1 MNLAVSLERLEQL
14 CEQPSAV
21 RRFREVILESAIR
34 GRLSD
39 QCTHDQPATEL
50 LRTITAARLSESK
63 RYVSSPPLTDA
74 ESWFQLPHGWV
85 WTRLGEIG
93 RLFNGDS
100 VSEAGKTELAKVG
113 AGLPFIATKDI
124 GYGSE
129 TIAYENGLKVKPGDT
144 RFKVAKANSVLICA
158 EGGSAGRKIALT
170 DRDICFGNKL
180 YANETWNG
188 VDPRFVYYV
197 YQAPSFYRAFVA
209 KMTGIIGG
217 ISRSELL
224 SLPFPLPPSAEQ
236 KRIVAKVDEL
246 TALCDRLEAQL
257 QERDARSADLSK
269 AALAKFSEKPTVENL
284 EYLFQTTSPSSPSA
298 LRDVIMRLAASG
310 RLVKPEP
317 DCESASQC
325 LDRLALSP
333 SLPSDASTHVAS
345 YAVPSNWARVRFED
359 VAVVSGGVTL
369 GRKQVVGK
377 LVTLPYLRVAN
388 VKRGRLDLKTLK
400 ELAIGE
406 YEIERYALR
415 ENDLLLTEGGDWDKV
430 GRAVVWRG
438 ELPLCLHQNHV
449 FRARMRSP
457 EFVPSW
463 FELYFNSPDGRRYFE
478 SASKQTTNLASINMR
493 QVRDCPVPFPPPREQ
508 RRIVAKVEELMALVD
523 QLEAQ
528 LAASEEVGMKLL
540 DALVAELAPSN

>member
-1 MNLAVSLERLEQL
+1 MNLAVALERLEQL
-14 CEQPSAV
+14 CQQPSAV

-39 QCTHDQPATEL
+39 QCTHDLPATEL

-63 RYVSSPPLTDA
+63 RYVASPPLTDA
-74 ESWFQLPHGWV
+74 ESWFQLPHRWV

-144 RFKVAKANSVLICA
+144 RFKVAKANAVLICA

-180 YANETWNG
+180 YANETWDG

-209 KMTGIIGG
+209 NMTGIIGG

-236 KRIVAKVDEL
+236 KRIVAKVDEVM
-246 TALCDRLEAQL
+246 ALCDRLEAQL
-257 QERDARSADLSK
+257 QERDARSADLAK
-269 AALAKFSEKPTVENL
+269 AALAKFSEEPTVENL
-284 EYLFQTTSPSSPSA
+284 EYLFHPSFNVTIA
-298 LRDVIMRLAASG
+298 ELRLMILAA
-310 RLVKPEP
+310 
-317 DCESASQC
+317 
-325 LDRLALSP
+325 
-333 SLPSDASTHVAS
+333 
-345 YAVPSNWARVRFED
+345 AVE
-359 VAVVSGGVTL
+359 GVL
-369 GRKQVVGK
+369 
-377 LVTLPYLRVAN
+377 
-388 VKRGRLDLKTLK
+388 
-400 ELAIGE
+400 
-406 YEIERYALR
+406 
-415 ENDLLLTEGGDWDKV
+415 
-430 GRAVVWRG
+430 
-438 ELPLCLHQNHV
+438 
-449 FRARMRSP
+449 
-457 EFVPSW
+457 
-463 FELYFNSPDGRRYFE
+463 
-478 SASKQTTNLASINMR
+478 
-493 QVRDCPVPFPPPREQ
+493 VPFPTQTVVGVAGDHVDFLNGYAFKSEWFRSNGVRLCRNINVGHGELSWSDSECVSESIATEFRRFELASGDVVLSLDRPVISTGLKAARIRAVDLPCLLLQRVAKVSPKHSGIDLDFFFLWLQSPAFVDSIDPGRSNGVPHISTKQVAALPIKVPPLAEQ
-508 RRIVAKVEELMALVD
+508 RRIVAKVEELMDLVD

-528 LAASEEVGMKLL
+528 LAASEETGTKLL